1 MPEELNNVVDESA
14 EIEVNQENPEA
25 PKYTDKD
32 VDGIVNKK
40 IAKFKSELSAKDR
53 EREKAVEEAKR
64 LAQMNAEEQ
73 KTYELEQAQKR
84 IQEYEKKEAF
94 YGLSKEASKMLA
106 EHDIQADDG
115 LLAFVVKDDAEATKS
130 AVDSF
135 VALIDAKV
143 AEGVKKALSGTAPKM
158 NIAGNT
164 AMTKEQFNKLP
175 YKDRM
180 ELFNTN
186 PTLYNQLK

>member
-1 MPEELNNVVDESA
+1 
-14 EIEVNQENPEA
+14 
-25 PKYTDKD
+25 
-32 VDGIVNKK
+32 
-40 IAKFKSELSAKDR
+40 
-53 EREKAVEEAKR
+53 
-64 LAQMNAEEQ
+64 
-73 KTYELEQAQKR
+73 
-84 IQEYEKKEAF
+84 
-94 YGLSKEASKMLA
+94 MLA

-115 LLAFVVKDDAEATKS
+115 LLAFVVKDDAEATKA

-175 YKDRM
+175 YKERAAFYEKDPNIL
-180 ELFNTN
+180 EK
-186 PTLYNQLK
+186 LK

>member
-1 MPEELNNVVDESA
+1 MAEETQTTVETEVTEQVDTQTEVETPQEKTYTEA
-14 EIEVNQENPEA
+14 ELQKII
-25 PKYTDKD
+25 KD
-32 VDGIVNKK
+32 RVAREQK
-40 IAKFKSELSAKDR
+40 AKD
-53 EREKAVEEAKR
+53 KAVEEAAR
-64 LAQMNAEEQ
+64 LAKMNEDEKA
-73 KTYELEQAQKR
+73 KYELEKLKEELADLKRKDAQ
-84 IQEYEKKEAF
+84 

-115 LLAFVVKDDAEATKS
+115 LLAFVVKDDAEATKA

-175 YKDRM
+175 YKERAAFYEKDPNIL
-180 ELFNTN
+180 EK
-186 PTLYNQLK
+186 LK